1 MGRFNEIKFVLR
13 NLIINILKWMIIF
26 IIASI
31 LKINTVELIV
41 LLITA
46 AIDIFLLL
54 VLRNKLLKTIVN
66 MSAYWILGP
75 IALNNNDIINILK
88 IVFYFTLI
96 ITFQI
101 FEYYTYKDFEMIEWW
116 DKHENDFSW
125 FNRIP

>member
-1 MGRFNEIKFVLR
+1 MRKMGRFNEIKFVLR
-13 NLIINILKWMIIF
+13 SLIINILKWIIIF

-66 MSAYWILGP
+66 MSSYWVLGP
-75 IALNNNDIINILK
+75 IAQMNIMNNNDIINILK

-101 FEYYTYKDFEMIEWW
+101 FEYYTYKDFEMIE
-116 DKHENDFSW
+116 
-125 FNRIP
+125 

>member
-13 NLIINILKWMIIF
+13 NLIINILKWIIIF

-101 FEYYTYKDFEMIEWW
+101 FEYYTYKDFEMIE
-116 DKHENDFSW
+116 
-125 FNRIP
+125 

>member
-1 MGRFNEIKFVLR
+1 MGKFNEIKFVLR
-13 NLIINILKWMIIF
+13 NLIINIFKWVIIF

-46 AIDIFLLL
+46 GVDIFLLL

-66 MSAYWILGP
+66 MSSYWVLGP
-75 IALNNNDIINILK
+75 IAQNKIMMNNNDIVNIVEILL
-88 IVFYFTLI
+88 YFILI

-101 FEYYTYKDFEMIEWW
+101 FEYYTYKDFEMIE
-116 DKHENDFSW
+116 
-125 FNRIP
+125 

>member
-1 MGRFNEIKFVLR
+1 MIKMGRFNEIKFVLR

-101 FEYYTYKDFEMIEWW
+101 FEYYTYKDFEMIE
-116 DKHENDFSW
+116 
-125 FNRIP
+125 